1 MTRRNFV
8 VTAFVALLLVAATAG
23 LWLWHSLRTAAMTP
37 GPATIM
43 QEIDVPQGSS
53 LRAVLR
59 DLEERGLIRSAQRLE
74 WYLRCCWR
82 GGMGRGIQAGRYR
95 FLPGEHPL
103 VILRSM
109 VDGRVVTE
117 SLTILEGWTFAQ
129 MRALLERAR
138 DLRQTVA
145 GLTDEQIMR
154 ELGAPDVP
162 AEGRFA
168 PDTYTY
174 APGVTTDMQII
185 RLAFEAQRRNL
196 QEAWDARQPD
206 LPLNTPEEALVL
218 ASIIEKETGLA
229 SERSRV
235 AGVFINRL
243 RMGMRLQSDPTVI
256 YGMRHTYDGNIRR
269 SDLTRDTPW
278 NTYTR
283 TGLPPTPIAL
293 PGREAI
299 VAALNPEATD
309 AIFFVAIG
317 DGSGGHYFSTTL
329 AEHNRAVQRYLERL
343 RSRSLAEAWAEINA
357 EDAVTGAGTGAAEA
371 AAEATP

>member
-1 MTRRNFV
+1 MTRRNGALA
-8 VTAFVALLLVAATAG
+8 AFVALVLIVTTAG
-23 LWLWHSLRTAAMTP
+23 FWFWHSVRAAAMTP
-37 GPATIM
+37 GEATIM
-43 QEIDVPQGSS
+43 QEMDVPSGAT

-59 DLEERGLIRSAQRLE
+59 ELEERQLIRSAQHLE

-82 GGMGRGIQAGRYR
+82 GDMGKGIKAGRYR

-103 VILRSM
+103 AILRSM

-117 SLTILEGWTFAQ
+117 QIRILEGWTFAQ
-129 MRALLERAR
+129 MRSQLQKAK

-145 GLTDEQIMR
+145 EYTDEQIMQ
-154 ELGAPDVP
+154 ELGAPGVP

-168 PDTYTY
+168 PDTYRYT
-174 APGVTTDMQII
+174 PGVTSDMQVL
-185 RLAFEAQRRNL
+185 RLAYEAQRRNL
-196 QEAWDARQPD
+196 QEAWDARQPN
-206 LPLNTPEEALVL
+206 LPLDTPEEALVL
-218 ASIIEKETGLA
+218 ASIVEKETGLA

-235 AGVFINRL
+235 AGVFVNRL
-243 RMGMRLQSDPTVI
+243 RLGMRLQSDPTVI
-256 YGMRHTYDGNIRR
+256 YGMRERYDGNIRR

-293 PGREAI
+293 PGRAAI
-299 VAALNPEATD
+299 VAALNPEPTD

-329 AEHNRAVQRYLERL
+329 AEHNRAVSRYLEQL
-343 RSRSLAEAWAEINA
+343 RMRALTNAWNDMNA
-357 EDAVTGAGTGAAEA
+357 EDAVVAVEEAEAGTAVEA
-371 AAEATP
+371 P